1 MNKDTNV
8 MRGVVAGVAGGL
20 AAAWLVQEFL
30 SIQEGAPLETEPR
43 VNYAFGAVAG
53 GVYGGLAEY
62 SPAVK
67 SGFGASFGGVLFSV
81 ADRMEIPALNAGPKT
96 APVATHVLF
105 GVTAELVRRVVRW
118 LL

>member
-1 MNKDTNV
+1 MSKDISV
-8 MRGVVAGVAGGL
+8 VSGVVAGVAGGL

-30 SIQEGAPLETEPR
+30 TIQEGTRLQTEPR

-62 SPAVK
+62 SPAVR
-67 SGFGASFGGVLFSV
+67 SGFGATFGGMLFSV
-81 ADRMEIPALNAGPKT
+81 ADRMEIPALNACPKT
-96 APVATHVLF
+96 APIASHVLF
-105 GVTAELVRRVVRW
+105 GVTAELVRRVVRR